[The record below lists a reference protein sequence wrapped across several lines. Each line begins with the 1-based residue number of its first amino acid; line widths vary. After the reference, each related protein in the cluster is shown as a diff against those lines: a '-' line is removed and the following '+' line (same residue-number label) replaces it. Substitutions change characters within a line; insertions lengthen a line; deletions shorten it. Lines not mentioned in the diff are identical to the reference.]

1 MNQKPFGTL
10 GVIALPGTT
19 GIAQNIDR
27 ALLSTRPDAFD
38 SYLVESKIVRFQSGD
53 AKAVLGE
60 SIRDRDL
67 YILADVGNYSET
79 YELFGRPVAMGPDEH
94 FQNIKRM
101 ISAIAGKAL
110 RVSVVMPLLYAGR
123 QHKRKGRESLDCAVS
138 LQELERLGVSNA
150 LTIDAHD
157 PRVQNAVPLSGFE
170 SLHPTYD
177 IVRTILAHESDFFDR
192 DLVTISPDT
201 GAMDKAI
208 YYADVL
214 GAAAGLF
221 YKRRDEAAMEGGKN
235 KIVVH
240 EYLGPSVEGKN
251 VLILDDMISSGQS
264 LFDILDY
271 LSDNGAAKV
280 YAAVTFGLFT
290 EGLDRFDEYFEAGR
304 FQRVYA
310 TNSTFVNPRT
320 ASREWFREVD
330 ISVTLADAMS
340 RLNYGDSISAL
351 FDATDR
357 IHRLID
363 ELAQANA

>member
-1 MNQKPFGTL
+1 MNQQPFGTL
-10 GVIALPGTT
+10 GVIALPGTKS
-19 GIAQNIDR
+19 IAESIDN
-27 ALLSTRPDAFD
+27 ALLSSRPDAFE
-38 SYLVESKIVRFQSGD
+38 SYLVESEIIRFQSGD

-67 YILADVGNYSET
+67 YILADVGNYSGT
-79 YELFGRPVAMGPDEH
+79 YEMFGRPSYMGPDDH

-138 LQELERLGVSNA
+138 LQELERLGVSNT

-177 IVRTILAHESDFFDR
+177 IVSTIVANEDGFFDR

-214 GAAAGLF
+214 GATAGLF
-221 YKRRDEAAMEGGKN
+221 YKRRDEAAVKGGKN
-235 KIVVH
+235 QIIAH

-271 LSDNGAAKV
+271 LSEHGAANV

-290 EGLDRFDEYFEAGR
+290 EGLGRFDEYFAEGR

-310 TNSTFVNPRT
+310 TNSTYINPDT
-320 ASREWFREVD
+320 GSRDWFCEVD
-330 ISVTLADAMS
+330 ISATLADAMS

-363 ELAQANA
+363 ELAQAEA